1 MINRRVSIKAALRAL
16 REEAFTGAKSYTRK
30 LHLTT
35 KDAKST
41 KSLIKNIR
49 TLRGLR
55 KIIFCRLLQR
65 VGGAMSESLRSSKLR
80 WPLKFVASRRQFFFA
95 LATFLMI
102 GIPDLYA
109 QGLVKVLFP
118 YSVVNYSSLPWMIAK
133 DAGLFRKHDLDVDLI
148 FMGSSSLIIQSMLAG
163 SVPVAGVAG
172 PAVISSVVSGGDVV
186 TVANLA
192 PLTIAL
198 MVNPTIEKPEDL
210 KGKKIGVPRLGAV
223 AHFAIRL
230 ILDRHGIKDTTI
242 LQMGSQ
248 PEAAAGMRRD
258 AIDGA
263 MISPPLTY
271 VLEKEGYR
279 ELVGPQDYRRLGI
292 QFVSQGISARRSFI
306 AKNRDVVA
314 RLMKATMEGMKLMSS
329 QENLAKKILSKYT
342 RQTDPESLDRA
353 YRFGLDTL
361 NKDPTIPREA
371 IVSMVRLMA
380 DLGLVDRAAAASTPP
395 EAFYDNSVVDEM
407 KRTGFLR
414 ELWK

>member
-1 MINRRVSIKAALRAL
+1 MKKHSPQRHSSAEPQFKNQSLLHRGTEFAEIKLFSNQELFTRRPQRLG
-16 REEAFTGAKSYTRK
+16 GATSE
-30 LHLTT
+30 
-35 KDAKST
+35 SV
-41 KSLIKNIR
+41 
-49 TLRGLR
+49 
-55 KIIFCRLLQR
+55 RLLK
-65 VGGAMSESLRSSKLR
+65 SR
-80 WPLKFVASRRQFFFA
+80 WVPRFDASRRRLFSA
-95 LATFLMI
+95 LAILLMI
-102 GIPDLYA
+102 SASNLHA

-118 YSVVNYSSLPWMIAK
+118 YSVINYSSLPWMIAK
-133 DAGLFRKHDLDVDLI
+133 DAGLFRKHELDVDLV
-148 FMGSSSLIIQSMLAG
+148 FMGSSALILQSMLAG

-186 TVANLA
+186 TVTNLA

-198 MVNPTIEKPEDL
+198 MVKPSIEKPEDL
-210 KGKKIGVPRLGAV
+210 RGKKIGVPRLGAV

-230 ILDRHGIKDTTI
+230 ILDRHGIKDATI

-263 MISPPLTY
+263 MISLPLNY
-271 VLEKEGYR
+271 VLAKEGFR
-279 ELVGPQDYRRLGI
+279 ELVGPQDYRKLGI
-292 QFVSQGISARRSFI
+292 QFVSQGISARRSYI

-314 RLMKATMEGMKLMSS
+314 RLMRATMEGMKLMST

-353 YRFGLDTL
+353 YRFGLETL

-371 IVSMVRLMA
+371 IVSMVRLMT
-380 DLGLVDRAAAASTPP
+380 DLGLVDRSAAANTPP
-395 EAFYDNSVVDEM
+395 EAFYDNSFVDEM

>member
-1 MINRRVSIKAALRAL
+1 VKKHSPQRHSSAEPQFKNQSLLHRGTEFAEIKLFSNQELFTRRPQRLG
-16 REEAFTGAKSYTRK
+16 GATSE
-30 LHLTT
+30 
-35 KDAKST
+35 SV
-41 KSLIKNIR
+41 
-49 TLRGLR
+49 
-55 KIIFCRLLQR
+55 RLLK
-65 VGGAMSESLRSSKLR
+65 SR
-80 WPLKFVASRRQFFFA
+80 WVPRFDASRRRFFSA
-95 LATFLMI
+95 LAIFLMI
-102 GIPDLYA
+102 SAPNLHA

-133 DAGLFRKHDLDVDLI
+133 DAGLFRKHELDVDLV
-148 FMGSSSLIIQSMLAG
+148 FMGSSALILQSMLAG

-198 MVNPTIEKPEDL
+198 MVKPSIEKPEDL
-210 KGKKIGVPRLGAV
+210 RGKKIGVPRLGAV

-230 ILDRHGIKDTTI
+230 ILDRHGIKDATI

-263 MISPPLTY
+263 MISLPLNY
-271 VLEKEGYR
+271 VLAKEGFR
-279 ELVGPQDYRRLGI
+279 ELVGPQDYRKLGI
-292 QFVSQGISARRSFI
+292 QFVSQGISAQRSYI

-314 RLMKATMEGMKLMSS
+314 RLMRATMEGMKLMST

-353 YRFGLDTL
+353 YRFGLETL
-361 NKDPTIPREA
+361 NKDPTIPKEA
-371 IVSMVRLMA
+371 IVSMVRLMT
-380 DLGLVDRAAAASTPP
+380 DLALVDRSAAANTPP
-395 EAFYDNSVVDEM
+395 EAFYDNSFVYEM

>member
-1 MINRRVSIKAALRAL
+1 MKVR
-16 REEAFTGAKSYTRK
+16 
-30 LHLTT
+30 
-35 KDAKST
+35 
-41 KSLIKNIR
+41 
-49 TLRGLR
+49 
-55 KIIFCRLLQR
+55 RLLKYCWVPR
-65 VGGAMSESLRSSKLR
+65 
-80 WPLKFVASRRQFFFA
+80 FDASRRRFFSA
-95 LATFLMI
+95 LAIFLMI
-102 GIPDLYA
+102 SAPNLHA

-133 DAGLFRKHDLDVDLI
+133 DAGLFRKHELDVDLV
-148 FMGSSSLIIQSMLAG
+148 FMGSSALILQSMLAG

-198 MVNPTIEKPEDL
+198 MVKPGIEKPEDL
-210 KGKKIGVPRLGAV
+210 RGKKIGVPRLGAV

-230 ILDRHGIKDTTI
+230 ILDRHGIKDATI

-263 MISPPLTY
+263 MISLPLNY
-271 VLEKEGYR
+271 VLAKEGFR
-279 ELVGPQDYRRLGI
+279 ELVGPQDYRKLGI
-292 QFVSQGISARRSFI
+292 QFVSQGISARRSYI

-314 RLMKATMEGMKLMSS
+314 RLMRATMEGMKLMSM

-353 YRFGLDTL
+353 YRFGLETL
-361 NKDPTIPREA
+361 NKDPTIPKEA
-371 IVSMVRLMA
+371 IVSMVRLMT
-380 DLGLVDRAAAASTPP
+380 DLALVDRLAAANTPP
-395 EAFYDNSVVDEM
+395 EAFYDNSFVDEM